1 MIQDN
6 IISKTTSVKN
16 PLEIQLARG
25 DEANNPD
32 LFYVIILDDG
42 LEEIYGIDFNNLESA
57 IEAYLTIIEWSLKET
72 KYTFTE
78 ACKLL
83 INMEYSYKNTNE

>member
-6 IISKTTSVKN
+6 IISKTTGVKN
-16 PLEIQLARG
+16 RLEIQLTRG

-32 LFYVIILDDG
+32 LFYVIILDDE

-72 KYTFTE
+72 QYTFTE